1 MNLIKLVSSVYLK
14 WKMDITLMMELESV
28 LPNVLSVMM
37 KNTAKNAL
45 KEPTTRMMNVSVNLD
60 SLKLSVEN
68 A

>member
-37 KNTAKNAL
+37 KNTAKNVL